1 PRPGRRPPARRHA
14 PHGPEGTAGAD
25 LRQRGPPARTRR
37 HRAPAGRT
45 REDNAMKVYRWEI
58 VDTRRGE
65 VYNHITRHLTRH
77 GAERR
82 VRRMRQR
89 VHDRPGYELKV
100 RPL

>member
-1 PRPGRRPPARRHA
+1 
-14 PHGPEGTAGAD
+14 
-25 LRQRGPPARTRR
+25 
-37 HRAPAGRT
+37 
-45 REDNAMKVYRWEI
+45 MKVYRWEI
-58 VDTRRGE
+58 VDTKRGE

-82 VRRMRQR
+82 IRLMRQR

>member
-1 PRPGRRPPARRHA
+1 
-14 PHGPEGTAGAD
+14 
-25 LRQRGPPARTRR
+25 
-37 HRAPAGRT
+37 
-45 REDNAMKVYRWEI
+45 MKVYRWEI